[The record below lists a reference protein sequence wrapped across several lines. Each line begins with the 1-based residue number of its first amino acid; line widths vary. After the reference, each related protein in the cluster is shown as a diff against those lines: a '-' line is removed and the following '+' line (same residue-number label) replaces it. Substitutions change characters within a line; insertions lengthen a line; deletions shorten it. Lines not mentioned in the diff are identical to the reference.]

1 LISCL
6 LVDVLPYAEAVS
18 ASSTSEPGK
27 AAPHAVE
34 ALRQAGIKELP
45 KKVLSDVQSAQSV
58 NEPLESGRLT
68 RAETSTTTTAVIEQ
82 RAPVTSISSV
92 PLVSAVIE
100 TPSKA
105 KKSVSFAD
113 DTKNEHVSDSNTCAT
128 NGAQTQ
134 PQGPWATPAKPD
146 NSPNSQ
152 RSDITLYDEEEDTPF
167 EAVIPEHESPE
178 DAALRRQMIDYN
190 MGEVGAIVAELDLD
204 EDDTPYSDD
213 ESELNDYDNSSA
225 EEDEDKFGRTKRR
238 VLNDDYLAEMQGLEQ
253 RLKNIGPDAAT
264 GTSSVKSGLE
274 EEQHAGNAMGL
285 QSGPQKSTPVTKRGI
300 HFANDLDLPKA
311 PDTGL
316 SQKLPKALPSATI
329 PEFIPVSRKP
339 IHAPTVVERPPS
351 ATAKPSTIREPDELD
366 PALVHQEVSTAYHR
380 MRNHMIQRQG
390 GFMHIDDEDEKG
402 EVPLIEAE
410 GGPKRV
416 SRFKAARLG
425 KLGN

>member
-1 LISCL
+1 MIPSL
-6 LVDVLPYAEAVS
+6 LVDVLPYTEAVS

-27 AAPHAVE
+27 VASDVVE
-34 ALRQAGIKELP
+34 ALRQASTKELP
-45 KKVLSDVQSAQSV
+45 EKVLSDVQSTQSV

-68 RAETSTTTTAVIEQ
+68 RAETSTTTTAVIE
-82 RAPVTSISSV
+82 RTAPVTSISSV
-92 PLVSAVIE
+92 PLVSAVVE

-113 DTKNEHVSDSNTCAT
+113 DKKKEHVSDPNTCAT

-134 PQGPWATPAKPD
+134 PQGPWATSAKPD

-152 RSDITLYDEEEDTPF
+152 RSNITLYDEEEDTPF
-167 EAVIPEHESPE
+167 EAVIPENESPE
-178 DAALRRQMIDYN
+178 DATLRRQMVDYN

-204 EDDTPYSDD
+204 EDDTPYSDG
-213 ESELNDYDNSSA
+213 ENELNDYDDCSA
-225 EEDEDKFGRTKRR
+225 EEDEDSFGRTKRR
-238 VLNDDYLAEMQGLEQ
+238 VLSDEYLAEMQRLEQ

-264 GTSSVKSGLE
+264 GNLSAKSGLR
-274 EEQHAGNAMGL
+274 EEQHTGYSMGL
-285 QSGPQKSTPVTKRGI
+285 HSGPKKSTPITKRGV
-300 HFANDLDLPKA
+300 HFATDIDIPNT
-311 PDTGL
+311 PDTEL
-316 SQKLPKALPSATI
+316 SKKLPKILPSATT

-351 ATAKPSTIREPDELD
+351 ATVKSSTIRDPDEFD
-366 PALVHQEVSTAYHR
+366 PALVHQEVSTVYHR

-390 GFMHIDDEDEKG
+390 GFMNIDDEDEKG
-402 EVPLIEAE
+402 EVPLIEAQ
-410 GGPKRV
+410 GGQKRV

>member
-1 LISCL
+1 MIPCL

-27 AAPHAVE
+27 AAPHVVE
-34 ALRQAGIKELP
+34 ALRKAGIKELP
-45 KKVLSDVQSAQSV
+45 EKVLSDVQSTQSV
-58 NEPLESGRLT
+58 NEPLVSGRLT

-82 RAPVTSISSV
+82 TAPFTTISSV
-92 PLVSAVIE
+92 PLVSAVVE

-113 DTKNEHVSDSNTCAT
+113 DTKNEHVSDPNTCAT
-128 NGAQTQ
+128 NGAQTRL
-134 PQGPWATPAKPD
+134 QGPWATPAKSD

-152 RSDITLYDEEEDTPF
+152 RSNITFYDEEEDTPF
-167 EAVIPEHESPE
+167 EAVIPENESPG

-190 MGEVGAIVAELDLD
+190 MGEVGAIVAELDFD

-213 ESELNDYDNSSA
+213 ESELNDNESSSA

-238 VLNDDYLAEMQGLEQ
+238 VLSDEYLAEMQRLEQ
-253 RLKNIGPDAAT
+253 RMKNIGPDVAT
-264 GTSSVKSGLE
+264 GILSARSGLG
-274 EEQHAGNAMGL
+274 EEQHAGNDMGL
-285 QSGPQKSTPVTKRGI
+285 QNGPEKSTPFTKRGV
-300 HFANDLDLPKA
+300 HFANDLDILKA

-316 SQKLPKALPSATI
+316 SKNLPKPLPSATT
-329 PEFIPVSRKP
+329 PESIPVSRKP

-351 ATAKPSTIREPDELD
+351 AIAKPSTIREPDELD

-390 GFMHIDDEDEKG
+390 GFMNIDDEDEKG

-410 GGPKRV
+410 GGQKRV